1 MDEVEAFM
9 KKAKT
14 KLKHSE
20 ALYDIGGYADSVTL
34 SYYAMFLSAKA
45 LLIKK
50 GINPG
55 KSHKGLI
62 KKFNFNYVHKDTF
75 EYSIYKYLANTQSLR
90 EDADYSAIDEIDEKI
105 AKQKINQAKKFI
117 LESEKFI

>member
-14 KLKHSE
+14 KLKHSQ

-50 GINPG
+50 GVFPG
-55 KSHKGLI
+55 KTHKGLI
-62 KKFNFNYVHKDTF
+62 KKFNFDYVHNDNF
-75 EYSIYKYLANTQSLR
+75 EYAIYQYLANTQSLR
-90 EDADYSAIDEIDEKI
+90 EEANYSAIDELMKT
-105 AKQKINQAKKFI
+105 
-117 LESEKFI
+117 